1 MEKLLSKFLVGVV
14 AAGSCLGVAHGPA
27 VAETTLKFIHGF
39 PKVSFFNRPSERF
52 IDEVN
57 AKGKG
62 VVQIRLIGGP
72 EVTPL
77 SEQIGSVKLGINHM
91 WYGTVSAFQSQI
103 EESRALVLSD
113 YTAPELRAKGAPKLL
128 EPYYNRIG
136 LHSLAYFGSGYTF
149 YVYLNKKPKRLA
161 NGGVDLT
168 GFRLRAPAI
177 YRPIMKFLKATPVN
191 VEVAE
196 LYEAL
201 ERGRVDGFAWLDI
214 GMSNFSWQKHI
225 KYRITPNFWQGD
237 VSILVQLKAW
247 RGLSREARDLLTG
260 IGHKYEAIAHD
271 FMIGLKN
278 VETEKLRDVGVQDIE
293 ITGGQRQP
301 YLDSAH
307 EALWQIIED
316 KSGKAVRDKLEAAF
330 TKRD

>member
-1 MEKLLSKFLVGVV
+1 MSGPLSKCLIGVAV
-14 AAGSCLGVAHGPA
+14 AASCLTIGHATA
-27 VAETTLKFIHGF
+27 SAETTLKMIHGF
-39 PKVSFFNRPSERF
+39 PKVSFFNRPMEWF

-57 AKGKG
+57 KKGKG
-62 VVQIRLIGGP
+62 IVQIRLIGGP

-77 SEQIGSVKLGINHM
+77 SEQIGSVKLGINQM

-103 EESRALVLSD
+103 EESRALVLSN
-113 YTAPELRAKGAPKLL
+113 YSAPELRAKGAPKLL

-149 YVYLNKKPKRLA
+149 YVYLNKKPKRTA
-161 NGGVDLT
+161 DGVDLT
-168 GFRLRAPAI
+168 GFRLRAPAL
-177 YRPIMKFLKATPVN
+177 YRPIMKYLKATPVN

-237 VSILVQLKAW
+237 VSILVRLNAW
-247 RGLSREARDLLTG
+247 KKLPQKARDLLTQ
-260 IGHKYEAIAHD
+260 IGHKYEKIAHD
-271 FMIGLKN
+271 FMIGLEKS
-278 VETEKLRDVGVQDIE
+278 ETKKLRDAGVQDIE
-293 ITGGQRQP
+293 LTGAARKA
-301 YLDSAH
+301 YLNSATT
-307 EALWQIIED
+307 ALWEIIEK
-316 KSGKAVRDKLEAAF
+316 KSGKAVRDKLQAAF
-330 TKRD
+330 TK

>member
-1 MEKLLSKFLVGVV
+1 MVKILSKCVLGAG
-14 AAGSCLGVAHGPA
+14 AAAAWLSFGYGPA
-27 VAETTLKFIHGF
+27 AAETTLKFIHGF
-39 PKVSFFNRPSERF
+39 PKVSFFNRPSEKF

-77 SEQIGSVKLGINHM
+77 SEQIGSVKLGINQM

-113 YTAPELRAKGAPKLL
+113 YTAPELRKKGAPRLL
-128 EPYYNRIG
+128 EPYYNKIG

-149 YVYLNKKPKRLA
+149 YVYLNKQPKQLPD
-161 NGGVDLT
+161 GGVDLT

-247 RGLSREARDLLTG
+247 QGLTREARDLLTT
-260 IGHKYEAIAHD
+260 IGHKYESIAHD
-271 FMIGLKN
+271 FMIGLEKA
-278 VETEKLRDVGVQDIE
+278 ETQKLRDVGVEDIE
-293 ITGGQRQP
+293 ISGAQRQP

-307 EALWQIIED
+307 KALWRIIED

-330 TKRD
+330 TKP

>member
-1 MEKLLSKFLVGVV
+1 MVRIPSTCVLGAGVLATCLSFGY
-14 AAGSCLGVAHGPA
+14 GTA

-39 PKVSFFNRPSERF
+39 PKVSFFNRPSEQF

-57 AKGKG
+57 KKGKG
-62 VVQIRLIGGP
+62 IVQIRLIGGP

-77 SEQIGSVKLGINHM
+77 SEQIGSVKLGINQM

-128 EPYYNRIG
+128 EPHYNKIG

-149 YVYLNKKPKRLA
+149 YVYLNKKPKQLA

-177 YRPIMKFLKATPVN
+177 YRPIMNFLKATPVN

-225 KYRITPNFWQGD
+225 KYRVTPNFWQGD

-247 RGLSREARDLLTG
+247 KGLSQEARDLLTNL
-260 IGHKYEAIAHD
+260 GHKYEKIAHD

-278 VETEKLRDVGVQDIE
+278 EETKKLRDVGVVDVE
-293 ITGGQRQP
+293 ITGSQRQP

-307 EALWQIIED
+307 LALWQIIED

-330 TKRD
+330 TKQK